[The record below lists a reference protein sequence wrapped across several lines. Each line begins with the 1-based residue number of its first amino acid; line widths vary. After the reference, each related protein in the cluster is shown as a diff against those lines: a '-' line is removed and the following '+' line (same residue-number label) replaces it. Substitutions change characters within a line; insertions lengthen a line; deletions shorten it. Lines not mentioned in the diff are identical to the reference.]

1 MDGFTRYAIYF
12 TPVGGLASF
21 GAAWLGWDSA
31 AGVEVAHPEV
41 AGLPA
46 PVAEI
51 TERPRKYG
59 FHGTIKP
66 PFHMAEGTR
75 VSELEAETRALCTG
89 LKPVTLDGL
98 KLAALGQFLAVIPD
112 SDTSALAE
120 LAATCVEALDRF
132 RAPPTEAELERR
144 RKSQLS
150 PAQEAHLDRWGYPY
164 VMDQFRFHLTLTGP
178 MAPDDL
184 EATRQALDPHLGPH
198 LTRPYTIDAL
208 SLLGSDQTGRFHV
221 IHRYTLA
228 G

>member
-1 MDGFTRYAIYF
+1 MDGFTRYAVYF
-12 TPVGGLASF
+12 TPTGGLASF

-31 AGVEVAHPEV
+31 AGVAVAHPEV

-75 VSELEAETRALCTG
+75 VSELEAETRALAAR
-89 LKPVTLDGL
+89 LAPVTLDGL
-98 KLAALGQFLAVIPD
+98 QLAVLGRFLAVIPEG
-112 SDTSALAE
+112 DTGALAQ

-132 RAPPTEAELERR
+132 RAPPTEAELARR
-144 RKSQLS
+144 RASPLS

-164 VMDQFRFHLTLTGP
+164 VMDQFRFHLTLSGP
-178 MAPDDL
+178 MDAADL
-184 EATRQALDPHLGPH
+184 AATRDAVAPLITPH
-198 LTRPYTIDAL
+198 LTRPYRIDAL